1 MGPAPILF
9 SVFEVCC
16 FFSGKNCVY
25 LSSASFLS
33 VITPLLHLCKM
44 SLSREAMG
52 YYWHSPLTRGTHT
65 QTRMHTH
72 MHAHKQILLS
82 VISPCTLSKL
92 QKHTSM
98 CILQTHSTFTSVLKH
113 LMFLSLITLFLNT
126 LSAIIGRV
134 GCDGEVKPEL
144 KA

>member
-1 MGPAPILF
+1 MGPASILF

-33 VITPLLHLCKM
+33 VITPLLHLCQM

-72 MHAHKQILLS
+72 MHAHTHDHIAVDKCRGIYAGRKMGYFLIDTDSIIQFHTDLR
-82 VISPCTLSKL
+82 
-92 QKHTSM
+92 KHTH
-98 CILQTHSTFTSVLKH
+98 THTQIEHIWQSQSRSRLD
-113 LMFLSLITLFLNT
+113 IE
-126 LSAIIGRV
+126 SASFYDV
-134 GCDGEVKPEL
+134 SD
-144 KA
+144 